1 MSAPLA
7 VLLAA
12 LLAGCGGAEPVQP
25 TPAASVSDPS
35 AADAPPPAPPQ
46 PKRTI
51 LLDPG
56 HNGGN
61 AQHTADINRPVP
73 DGRGGTKPCNTT
85 GTSTDDGFPEYKF
98 TWDVALRVRQ
108 LLSTNGVE
116 VFLTRQDDTGW
127 GPCVDVRGEEAAK
140 INADAVVSIH
150 ADGAAP
156 AGHGFHVIYSK
167 PALNATQGTPSIA
180 LATSLRNALTG
191 QGFTQSTYAGK
202 QGLIGRD
209 DLAGL
214 NLAKRPA
221 ALVECLNMRNPDEAD
236 FVDNS
241 AAQQRYANAITL
253 GILDWLAHNP
263 PEELHALAAG
273 IPNSTP
279 STKKHSSESS
289 TRSSSKSSSKSSTP
303 KSTTKTK
310 APSASSTSSAGAD
323 G

>member
-1 MSAPLA
+1 M
-7 VLLAA
+7 
-12 LLAGCGGAEPVQP
+12 QP
-25 TPAASVSDPS
+25 TPAASVSDPG
-35 AADAPPPAPPQ
+35 AADAPSSPAPPR
-46 PKRTI
+46 PKRTV

-98 TWDVALRVRQ
+98 TWDVALRVRN
-108 LLSTNGVE
+108 LLETNGVE
-116 VFLTRQDDTGW
+116 VLLTRQDDVGW

-140 INADAVVSIH
+140 VNADAEVSIH

-167 PALNATQGTPSIA
+167 PALNAAQGTPSIA

-221 ALVECLNMRNPDEAD
+221 ALIECANMRNPDEAD
-236 FVDNS
+236 FVTNS
-241 AAQQRYANAITL
+241 AARQRYANAITL

-263 PEELHALAAG
+263 PQELHALAAG
-273 IPNSTP
+273 IPNSPNSTP

-289 TRSSSKSSSKSSTP
+289 TKTSGKSSSKSTTS
-303 KSTTKTK
+303 KSTTRSK
-310 APSASSTSSAGAD
+310 APSTSSTSSASAD